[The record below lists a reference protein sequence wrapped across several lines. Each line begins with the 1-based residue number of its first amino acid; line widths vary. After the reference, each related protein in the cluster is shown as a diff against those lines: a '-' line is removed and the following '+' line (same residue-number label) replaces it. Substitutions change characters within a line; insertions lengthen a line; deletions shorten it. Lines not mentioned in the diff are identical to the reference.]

1 MNTIKKVTLFCA
13 SIVLCFGFCGCS
25 SDDDKNTNS
34 SSNEKK
40 IGKIIK
46 TYEGGEVTTVFNY
59 DNKGRLLT
67 LTEDHGYYV
76 DHNSYIWSDNNDNV
90 KVLDDRGDYYELSI
104 VNGLP
109 ISGFWNSL
117 NQTLIFTYDKSRLS
131 SYNCGYDYGYYG
143 DILWDNNSISQVNNS
158 EFIYSGKTCKGYNP
172 YIVDYVAGNPFYD
185 LAIAQPRLFG
195 LNVNQL
201 LDKIKES
208 NNDEI
213 SFSYE
218 LDKEGYLVKLTATY
232 HSDEVCDD
240 GDTETYEYTWE

>member
-25 SDDDKNTNS
+25 SDDDENTNS

-40 IGKIIK
+40 IVKIIK

-90 KVLDDRGDYYELSI
+90 KVLNERGDYYELSI

-117 NQTLIFTYDKSRLS
+117 NQTLIFTIAVMIMVIMVIF
-131 SYNCGYDYGYYG
+131 CGII
-143 DILWDNNSISQVNNS
+143 ILFRKLIIVNS
-158 EFIYSGKTCKGYNP
+158 FIVEK
-172 YIVDYVAGNPFYD
+172 
-185 LAIAQPRLFG
+185 
-195 LNVNQL
+195 
-201 LDKIKES
+201 
-208 NNDEI
+208 
-213 SFSYE
+213 
-218 LDKEGYLVKLTATY
+218 LVRVIILI
-232 HSDEVCDD
+232 
-240 GDTETYEYTWE
+240 